1 MTARVLDG
9 TATARAIR
17 EELRPRVAA
26 LAARGVTP
34 GLGVL
39 LVGDDPASAV
49 YVRSKTRT
57 ADDLRLRHEPVRL
70 PASAST
76 SEVAAA
82 AAAYHARPHGHGILL
97 QPPRPPPGDPPPVP
111 RPADPATH

>member
-1 MTARVLDG
+1 MTARLLDG
-9 TATARAIR
+9 AATARAIR

-49 YVRSKTRT
+49 YVRSKTK
-57 ADDLRLRHEPVRL
+57 AGDDLGIFHETVRL
-70 PASAST
+70 PASVAT
-76 SEVAAA
+76 AEVAAA
-82 AAAYHARPHGHGILL
+82 VEAFNARADIHGILVQTPL
-97 QPPRPPPGDPPPVP
+97 PPPVDAA
-111 RPADPATH
+111 RVLRLV